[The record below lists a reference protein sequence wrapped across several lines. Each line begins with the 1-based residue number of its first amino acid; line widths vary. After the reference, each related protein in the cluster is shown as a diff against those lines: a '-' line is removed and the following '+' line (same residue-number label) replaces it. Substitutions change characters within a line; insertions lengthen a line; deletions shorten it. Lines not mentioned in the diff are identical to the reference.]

1 MNTSEFWN
9 KKYIAKTTGWDIGG
23 VSKPLVEYI
32 DQLEDKNIKVLFPGA
47 GHAYDAEYMY
57 NAGFKN
63 VYVVDVAQ
71 AAADAFLKR
80 VPHFPKNQF
89 LVSDFFTLSESFDL
103 IIEQTFYCAIPPA
116 LRDDY
121 VKKMYEILNPS
132 GKLAGVLFTFPL
144 TENGPP
150 FGGSMEEYRE
160 RFSNKFIIR
169 TLAKCNNSIE
179 SRMGNEAFVILE
191 KPVGE

>member
-1 MNTSEFWN
+1 MSNAKFWN
-9 KKYIAKTTGWDIGG
+9 EKYIAKNTGWDIGG

-57 NAGFKN
+57 NLGFKN

-89 LVSDFFTLSESFDL
+89 LVSDFFALNQSFDL

-116 LRDDY
+116 LRDEY
-121 VKKMYEILNPS
+121 VNKMHQLLNPG
-132 GKLAGVLFTFPL
+132 GKLSGVLFTFPL
-144 TENGPP
+144 TEKGPP
-150 FGGSMEEYRE
+150 FGGSIEEYQK
-160 RFSNKFIIR
+160 RFSTKFNIR
-169 TLAKCNNSIE
+169 TLAKCHNSIAD
-179 SRMGNEAFVILE
+179 RLGKEAFIIAQ
-191 KPVGE
+191 KK